1 MFGEDDFLAAPSL
14 TEAMMG
20 NKIKTLLLLGGVY
33 AAGAIIG
40 RQRSGQA
47 LSFAGAKL
55 GDAASGAAG
64 FVSDKLA
71 QNKTGSS
78 YYNRASYIANVLAA
92 KPQQVDLQM
101 YLMQNGI
108 QYAEYAQYMHD
119 TQGFSG
125 NPLGM

>member
-20 NKIKTLLLLGGVY
+20 NKLKTLLLLGGVY

-40 RQRSGQA
+40 RQKSGQA

-64 FVSDKLA
+64 FVSNKLA
-71 QNKTGSS
+71 QRGSS
-78 YYNRASYIANVLAA
+78 YYDRASYIAGVLAS
-92 KPQQVDLQM
+92 KPQEVDLQM

-108 QYAEYAQYMHD
+108 QYAEYAQYMSDH
-119 TQGFSG
+119 QGFSG

>member
-40 RQRSGQA
+40 RQKSGQA

-64 FVSDKLA
+64 FVSNKLA
-71 QNKTGSS
+71 ERGGSS
-78 YYNRASYIANVLAA
+78 YYDRTAYIASVLAS